1 MLRRK
6 PCEIHYFTGQA
17 GLAHSKNLTY
27 SSRIDPMEVSRANG
41 LSKRVNDEAMRLDIM
56 FAVIGALFGSCLMS
70 SCSTADG
77 VATASPVSPWLLII
91 PLELAGLLAL
101 ASIVLYTWNKS
112 LRAKMARQRKQLT
125 ESQQKYWSLMD
136 SVNDAIFIM
145 TAGEGDLL
153 DANSRSVELTGYSK
167 EELLRMRMRDL
178 FPEGERDRALEEFRR
193 VLLMGSGNFGKM
205 TIVRKDG
212 DFVPVD
218 ISARVVEYEGRKL
231 IQNIMRNV
239 TEKKR
244 MEEEISRRNRDLS
257 TLNALA
263 ASVSQSLDLEE
274 IMHDALDMM
283 LALVETEVGIIHL
296 INEGGE
302 SLEMR
307 AHKGLSQRFVRE
319 ASRIEVGQEVI
330 GLVAQSEQIIVE
342 QDLPHA
348 SRPFSPLAE
357 EGIRSFVS
365 LPMRAKERT
374 LGVISIGSRYPNH
387 GFSPQ
392 DVELLIAASNQI
404 GIAVENARLFRKLKE
419 TVSNLL
425 TMKQF
430 NENILQSMT
439 SGVLTV
445 DLEGKTT
452 SFNKAAEA
460 ILGYRSHQVIGLTV
474 QEVFGPK
481 SELPSII
488 TKILQTGIPYS
499 RREMTMPRQ
508 DGQNIP
514 AGTVISV
521 LRNDGGL
528 VAGAIVVF
536 SDLSEMKAMQEE
548 KQRLDRL
555 AALGEM
561 AAVVAHEIRNPLAG
575 IAAGIQYLAGKF
587 GPDDPLC
594 KSVELIL
601 SESTRLNQL
610 IEDILLV
617 SRPPQLHRVP
627 CYITDVLDSTLS
639 HWEAQATTQGIT
651 IERYYAPYLPPVQA
665 DVLRLE
671 RVFSN
676 IMSNAV
682 EAMPQGGRLRIAVR
696 RCQNDEMERSNNHG
710 QSKGYL
716 EVEIADTGVGI
727 SAHLLEKIF
736 EPFFTTKT
744 KGTGLG
750 LTIASRI
757 ITEHGG
763 KISVRS
769 QEGRGTTFSIKLP
782 VAG

>member
-1 MLRRK
+1 M
-6 PCEIHYFTGQA
+6 P
-17 GLAHSKNLTY
+17 
-27 SSRIDPMEVSRANG
+27 
-41 LSKRVNDEAMRLDIM
+41 
-56 FAVIGALFGSCLMS
+56 
-70 SCSTADG
+70 SCSTAEG
-77 VATASPVSPWLLII
+77 VTIASPVSPWLLIVA
-91 PLELAGLLAL
+91 LELAGLLAI
-101 ASIVLYTWNKS
+101 AIIVLHTWNKS
-112 LRAKMARQRKQLT
+112 LRAKVKWQTKQLT
-125 ESQQKYWSLMD
+125 ESQQRYWSLMD

-145 TAGEGDLL
+145 TAREGDILE
-153 DANSRSVELTGYSK
+153 ANSKSIELTGYSK

-178 FPEGERDRALEEFRR
+178 FPGEQRRHALEGFRR
-193 VLLMGSGNFGKM
+193 VLLMGSANLGKM

-218 ISARVVEYEGRKL
+218 ISARVIEYEGRKL
-231 IQNIMRNV
+231 IQNIVRNV

-244 MEEEISRRNRDLS
+244 MEEEISRRNRDLA

-263 ASVSQSLDLEE
+263 ASVSQSLDLEK
-274 IMHDALDMM
+274 IMDDALDMM
-283 LALVETEVGIIHL
+283 SALVGTEVGIIYF
-296 INEGGE
+296 IDEDGR
-302 SLEMR
+302 SLQMR
-307 AHKGLSQRFVRE
+307 AYTGLSQKFVQE
-319 ASRIEVGQEVI
+319 ASRIEVGQGII
-330 GLVAQSEQIIVE
+330 GLVAQSGQIIVE

-348 SRPFSPLAE
+348 SRPLSPLAE
-357 EGIRSFVS
+357 EGIRSLIS
-365 LPMRAKERT
+365 LPMRAKDRM

-387 GFSPQ
+387 RFSPQ

-404 GIAVENARLFRKLKE
+404 GIAVENARLFYKLKE

-425 TMKQF
+425 AMKQF

-445 DLEGKTT
+445 DLEGKIT

-460 ILGYRSHQVIGLTV
+460 ILGYQSHQVIGLTV

-488 TKILQTGIPYS
+488 TEILQTGIPCS
-499 RREMTMPRQ
+499 RREITMSCQ
-508 DGQNIP
+508 DGQDIP
-514 AGTVISV
+514 VGISISV
-521 LRNDGGL
+521 LKNDGE
-528 VAGAIVVF
+528 VIAGAIVVF
-536 SDLSEMKAMQEE
+536 SDLSEIKAMQEE

-587 GPDDPLC
+587 APDDPLC
-594 KSVELIL
+594 KSIELVL
-601 SESTRLNQL
+601 SESKRLNQL

-617 SRPPQLHRVP
+617 SRPPQLHPIP

-639 HWEAQATTQGIT
+639 HWEAQATAQGIT
-651 IERYYAPYLPPVQA
+651 IERYYAPYLPPIQA

-676 IMSNAV
+676 IISNAI
-682 EAMPQGGRLRIAVR
+682 EAMPQGGRLRVAVR
-696 RCQNDEMERSNNHG
+696 RCQRKDMADKADRFNNRG
-710 QSKGYL
+710 ECNGYL

-727 SAHLLEKIF
+727 PAHLLGKVF
-736 EPFFTTKT
+736 EPFFTTKA

-769 QEGRGTTFSIKLP
+769 QEGRGTTFSIELP
-782 VAG
+782 LAR